1 MMFWLWTA
9 ILPQMQDNGR
19 SKAKGCKPN
28 RKEFCL
34 DQKLLDFVIHRQAHV
49 SKLNHQL
56 TI

>member
-34 DQKLLDFVIHRQAHV
+34 DQKLLDFVIHRSTCV
-49 SKLNHQL
+49 
-56 TI
+56 